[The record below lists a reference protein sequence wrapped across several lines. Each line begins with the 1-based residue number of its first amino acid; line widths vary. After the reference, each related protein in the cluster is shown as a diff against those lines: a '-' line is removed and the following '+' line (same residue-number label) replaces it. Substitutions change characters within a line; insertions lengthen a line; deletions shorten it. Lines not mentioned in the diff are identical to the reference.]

1 MGNLLGTPLS
11 SESEPESDFTED
23 ETIGNADDKE
33 NTFGQ
38 THVDDS
44 SSPTNH
50 DARNYS
56 ELTNGELALSKRSPL
71 PDDEEKTDFIPACR
85 KSEATETSRD
95 VFAENLSSPVS
106 DVDVKIELQEEDV
119 FAGRDFGVKYRHE
132 PGVEMREQDQERDS
146 GCDPECESPNNNTSN
161 NNAVPTP
168 APPIEDMVEA
178 VLRDLIGGAANAV
191 TTSQSCPTDLSQVG
205 QRSPQHRSDSW
216 EVDMSSWV
224 KNKVNRK
231 VKRGYVQNAL
241 EQDNKQQEEKKDV
254 KKEYPAVSTDVTQEQ
269 MALRKVLDLRRW
281 YCMSRPQY
289 QKSCGISSLVS
300 CWNFLFSTLGGG
312 SHRPITQEEALT
324 VLGFKPPFGEIRFG
338 PFTGNSTLMRW
349 FTLLNN
355 HYGVRGRAY
364 YLYKPHGKGRT
375 MGTTDETA
383 LANVKNGLRDD
394 NMTLIYHCQN
404 HYFCPV
410 GYEDVPLKAAHAY
423 RADLL
428 QDEVET
434 WLLIGDPSRK
444 HPGLHCIRWS
454 DISTDLNCQNPTYL
468 DIRRLHLGLQTRK
481 TRKSGGN
488 LHCLMAFVKSDW
500 QGPSIWRSASVQ
512 QRKEPNRGARRGSAP
527 SSTEESDSTEDLDE
541 ETQA

>member
-23 ETIGNADDKE
+23 ETGGYVDDKE
-33 NTFGQ
+33 NVAFEQ
-38 THVDDS
+38 TQPHDDPAS
-44 SSPTNH
+44 LTNH
-50 DARNYS
+50 DARNS
-56 ELTNGELALSKRSPL
+56 SELTNHDAHNSPELTNGELALSKRTSSSE
-71 PDDEEKTDFIPACR
+71 DEEENDFIPACSR
-85 KSEATETSRD
+85 SEADHTSKD
-95 VFAENLSSPVS
+95 VFEENLGLPVS
-106 DVDVKIELQEEDV
+106 DVDVKIELREEDV
-119 FAGRDFGVKYRHE
+119 FAGVQKFGGE
-132 PGVEMREQDQERDS
+132 PGAETREQDQERDS

-161 NNAVPTP
+161 NNVPTP

-178 VLRDLIGGAANAV
+178 VLRDLIGGAVTMV
-191 TTSQSCPTDLSQVG
+191 TTSQSCPADLSQAG
-205 QRSPQHRSDSW
+205 QRSPQRWESW

-231 VKRGYVQNAL
+231 VKR
-241 EQDNKQQEEKKDV
+241 EKHV
-254 KKEYPAVSTDVTQEQ
+254 AQ
-269 MALRKVLDLRRW
+269 

-394 NMTLIYHCQN
+394 NTTFIYHCQN

-481 TRKSGGN
+481 TRKTGGN
-488 LHCLMAFVKSDW
+488 LHCIMAFVKSDW
-500 QGPSIWRSASVQ
+500 QGPSIWRSSRVQ
-512 QRKEPNRGARRGSAP
+512 QQKEPNRGSRRGSAP

>member
-11 SESEPESDFTED
+11 SESEPESDFTE
-23 ETIGNADDKE
+23 EENSGNTDDKE
-33 NTFGQ
+33 NIFRQGQ
-38 THVDDS
+38 HHDAA
-44 SSPTNH
+44 SPTNH
-50 DARNYS
+50 DACNYS
-56 ELTNGELALSKRSPL
+56 ELTNGELALSKRSSFPE
-71 PDDEEKTDFIPACR
+71 DEEETDFIPECSR
-85 KSEATETSRD
+85 SEVEETNRG

-106 DVDVKIELQEEDV
+106 DADVEIEFRDEDM
-119 FAGRDFGVKYRHE
+119 FSCVKYGRE
-132 PGVEMREQDQERDS
+132 PVVETREQDQERDS

-161 NNAVPTP
+161 NNAAIP

-178 VLRDLIGGAANAV
+178 VLRDLIGGAV
-191 TTSQSCPTDLSQVG
+191 TEVPTSQSCPADLSQAG
-205 QRSPQHRSDSW
+205 QRSPQHRSESW

-231 VKRGYVQNAL
+231 VKRGYAQNTS
-241 EQDNKQQEEKKDV
+241 EPDNKQQEEKKDV
-254 KKEYPAVSTDVTQEQ
+254 KKEYSAVTTDVTPEQ
-269 MALRKVLDLRRW
+269 MALRKVLDLRR
-281 YCMSRPQY
+281 CHS
-289 QKSCGISSLVS
+289 
-300 CWNFLFSTLGGG
+300 
-312 SHRPITQEEALT
+312 PITQEEALT

-383 LANVKNGLRDD
+383 LANVKNGLSND
-394 NMTLIYHCQN
+394 NMTFIYHCQN

-410 GYEDVPLKAAHAY
+410 GFEDVPLKATHAY
-423 RADLL
+423 RAELQ

-481 TRKSGGN
+481 TRKTGGN
-488 LHCLMAFVKSDW
+488 LHCIMAFVKSDW
-500 QGPSIWRSASVQ
+500 QGPSIWRTASVQ
-512 QRKEPNRGARRGSAP
+512 QRKEPNRGTRRGSAP

>member
-1 MGNLLGTPLS
+1 M
-11 SESEPESDFTED
+11 SEQW
-23 ETIGNADDKE
+23 
-33 NTFGQ
+33 NTK
-38 THVDDS
+38 
-44 SSPTNH
+44 
-50 DARNYS
+50 A
-56 ELTNGELALSKRSPL
+56 
-71 PDDEEKTDFIPACR
+71 IC
-85 KSEATETSRD
+85 
-95 VFAENLSSPVS
+95 
-106 DVDVKIELQEEDV
+106 
-119 FAGRDFGVKYRHE
+119 
-132 PGVEMREQDQERDS
+132 
-146 GCDPECESPNNNTSN
+146 PNNNTSN
-161 NNAVPTP
+161 NNVPTP

-178 VLRDLIGGAANAV
+178 VLRDLIGGAVTMV
-191 TTSQSCPTDLSQVG
+191 TTSQSCPADLSQAG
-205 QRSPQHRSDSW
+205 QRSPQRWESW

-231 VKRGYVQNAL
+231 VKRGYVQSAS
-241 EQDNKQQEEKKDV
+241 EPDNRQQEEKEDE
-254 KKEYPAVSTDVTQEQ
+254 KKGYSAVTADVTPEQ

-394 NMTLIYHCQN
+394 NTTFIYHCQN

-481 TRKSGGN
+481 TRKTGGN
-488 LHCLMAFVKSDW
+488 LHCIMAFVKSDW
-500 QGPSIWRSASVQ
+500 QGPSIWRSSRVQ
-512 QRKEPNRGARRGSAP
+512 QRKEPNRGTRRGSAP

>member
-11 SESEPESDFTED
+11 SESEPESDFTE
-23 ETIGNADDKE
+23 EENSGNTDDKE
-33 NTFGQ
+33 NIFGQ
-38 THVDDS
+38 ALHHDAA
-44 SSPTNH
+44 SPTNYG
-50 DARNYS
+50 ACNFS
-56 ELTNGELALSKRSPL
+56 ELTNGELALSKRSSFPE
-71 PDDEEKTDFIPACR
+71 DEEETDFIPECSR
-85 KSEATETSRD
+85 SEVEETNRG

-106 DVDVKIELQEEDV
+106 DADVEIEFRDEDM
-119 FAGRDFGVKYRHE
+119 FSCVKYGGE
-132 PGVEMREQDQERDS
+132 PVVETREQDQERDS

-161 NNAVPTP
+161 NNAAIP

-178 VLRDLIGGAANAV
+178 VLRDLIGGAV
-191 TTSQSCPTDLSQVG
+191 TEVPTSQSCPADLSQAG
-205 QRSPQHRSDSW
+205 QRSPQHRSESW

-231 VKRGYVQNAL
+231 VKRGYAQNTS
-241 EQDNKQQEEKKDV
+241 EPDNKQQEEKDV
-254 KKEYPAVSTDVTQEQ
+254 KKEYSAVTTDVTPEE

-312 SHRPITQEEALT
+312 SHSPITQEEALT

-375 MGTTDETA
+375 MGTTDEMA
-383 LANVKNGLRDD
+383 LASVKNGLRDD
-394 NMTLIYHCQN
+394 NMTFIYHCQN
-404 HYFCPV
+404 HYFCPI
-410 GYEDVPLKAAHAY
+410 GFEDVPLKATHAY
-423 RADLL
+423 RADLQ

-481 TRKSGGN
+481 TRKTGGN
-488 LHCLMAFVKSDW
+488 LHCIMAFVKSDW

-512 QRKEPNRGARRGSAP
+512 QRKEPNRGTRRGSAP